1 MGPKS
6 QCSDYTEP
14 STPSIALSYQST
26 SKFPLEYPQMPSKS
40 MFIFTCIYSKK
51 SNFIFSHSWS
61 NSDSWYT
68 KDYRLLSWNLPQG
81 ILEWFMNRDA
91 LPCEQQIGSEMDN
104 LQSFPGH
111 QLISYV
117 FLQTLQTIFK
127 KKKYRLNLK
136 YKDVILGHT

>member
-1 MGPKS
+1 
-6 QCSDYTEP
+6 
-14 STPSIALSYQST
+14 
-26 SKFPLEYPQMPSKS
+26 
-40 MFIFTCIYSKK
+40 
-51 SNFIFSHSWS
+51 
-61 NSDSWYT
+61 
-68 KDYRLLSWNLPQG
+68 
-81 ILEWFMNRDA
+81 MNRDA
-91 LPCEQQIGSEMDN
+91 LPCEQQIGSEMGN